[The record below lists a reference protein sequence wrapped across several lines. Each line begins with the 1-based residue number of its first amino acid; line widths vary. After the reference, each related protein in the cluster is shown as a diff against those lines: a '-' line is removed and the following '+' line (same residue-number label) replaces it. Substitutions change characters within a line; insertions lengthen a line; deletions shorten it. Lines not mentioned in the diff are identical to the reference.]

1 VIKAELWAVVWS
13 LQLAKE
19 KGTDPLLAVNAIN
32 SGRVLTHACHGLV
45 RMVEVL
51 RI

>member
-1 VIKAELWAVVWS
+1 V
-13 LQLAKE
+13 KE

-32 SGRVLTHACHGLV
+32 SGRVLTHACHSLV

-51 RI
+51 RIWWSILIMSKLTMF